1 MGQQALSPL
10 SSGHI
15 GNLFLDGSYRLTC
28 NFNQLDPDTQ
38 SPKQRRT
45 SERAP
50 IKWLLRDKQKRS
62 LSASSSGNSLD
73 VLMNI
78 PLGLMS
84 GGRRFAFAAAPSSLW
99 LLPHPSPPRLCR
111 PATLLFHPILAQRRF
126 I

>member
-1 MGQQALSPL
+1 MGQHALSPL

-15 GNLFLDGSYRLTC
+15 GKLFLDGSHRLTC
-28 NFNQLDPDTQ
+28 DFNQLDPDTQ
-38 SPKQRRT
+38 SPKQCRT
-45 SERAP
+45 SVRAP

-84 GGRRFAFAAAPSSLW
+84 RGRRFAFPATPSSLC
-99 LLPHPSPPRLCR
+99 LFPPPC
-111 PATLLFHPILAQRRF
+111 
-126 I
+126 